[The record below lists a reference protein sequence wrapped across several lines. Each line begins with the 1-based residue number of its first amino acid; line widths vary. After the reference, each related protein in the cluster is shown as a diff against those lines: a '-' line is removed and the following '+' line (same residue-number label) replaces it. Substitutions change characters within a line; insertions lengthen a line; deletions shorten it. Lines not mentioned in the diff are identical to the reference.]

1 MNNENYSNVLLK
13 GILNLNCNRKYK
25 KHNQANFFV
34 IHMMLNYDAPL
45 YRPPSEAR
53 SLIFQVTLG
62 CSFNEC
68 SFCDMYRSKEYS
80 ERSWDEIKT
89 EIDMMANY
97 LPDTKRVFLADGDA
111 LNLDSEF
118 MIKIV
123 KYIRVKFA
131 NIERISCYAMPM
143 NILKKTPEELKKMNE
158 AGLNMF
164 YLGIESG
171 SDIVLKKVTKGAIAK
186 TIIKSVNKA
195 KDAGYEMSC
204 MIILGL
210 GGKTYSKEH
219 IKGTAEVISACS
231 PQYVGALTL
240 YLENGIKQEF
250 IDKFEG
256 EFIKIND
263 DESLKELHDLISQ
276 IETKNKIIFRANH
289 GSNAYTIKGTFPQDK
304 QDMIDKI
311 DWMKQHP
318 EIIRPQGLRGF

>member
-1 MNNENYSNVLLK
+1 
-13 GILNLNCNRKYK
+13 
-25 KHNQANFFV
+25 
-34 IHMMLNYDAPL
+34 MLNYDAPL

-80 ERSWDEIKT
+80 ERSWEEIKG
-89 EIDMMANY
+89 EIDMMASY
-97 LPDTKRVFLADGDA
+97 LPDTRRVFLADGDA
-111 LNLDSEF
+111 LNLDAEF

-123 KYIRVKFA
+123 KYIREKFQ

-143 NILKKTPEELKKMNE
+143 NILKKTDDELKRMNE
-158 AGLNMF
+158 AGLDMF

-195 KDAGYEMSC
+195 KAAGYVMSC
-204 MIILGL
+204 MVILGL
-210 GGKTYSKEH
+210 GGRTYSKEH
-219 IKGTAEVISACS
+219 IKGTAEVISACA
-231 PQYVGALTL
+231 PNYVGALTL

-250 IDKFEG
+250 LDKFNEP
-256 EFIKIND
+256 FIRIND
-263 DESLKELHDLISQ
+263 DESLEELHDLIEQ
-276 IETKNKIIFRANH
+276 IDSKDEIVFRANH
-289 GSNAYTIKGTFPQDK
+289 GSNAYTIKGTFPHDK
-304 QDMIDKI
+304 QAMLDKI

-318 EIIRPQGLRGF
+318 EIMRPQGLRGF